1 MPLWQI
7 ALMALVG
14 AWALQAVG
22 TFYQMRHYRTVMGD
36 VSARW
41 SDGFVGAG
49 NAKSTLGRGVILLL
63 VVDSEL
69 IVRRLSIMQGRS
81 VFAKFRPFPGAE
93 GHSLDVLRA
102 NPPFDDSGCKRAL
115 ATAIAQIDKAA
126 AAKPAPASLAA

>member
-7 ALMALVG
+7 LLMVLVA

-22 TFYQMRHYRTVMGD
+22 TYIQMRHYRFVMGD

-41 SDGFVGAG
+41 SDGYVGVG

-63 VVDSEL
+63 VVDL
-69 IVRRLSIMQGRS
+69 NGIVRRLSVMQGRS
-81 VFAKFRPFPGAE
+81 VFATFKPVSEFEGSTLEHLRTRPAFP
-93 GHSLDVLRA
+93 DVGRT
-102 NPPFDDSGCKRAL
+102 KAL

-126 AAKPAPASLAA
+126 SAPRQAGLAA